1 MEYPSPEPE
10 TSVNRVREYDRYGLS
25 GRQRVRDVG
34 RDRRTIEK
42 DVNDDNIVVKAEY
55 IHKEHY
61 YKVRNRENICKIKIT
76 NEEGNIYYI
85 ELTPNCEFWKIN
97 NKYFQDNFNKFCD
110 IVNETLILEK
120 GDIKHKIIK
129 EDFETLTL
137 NLIYGGLFGFEISIE
152 IPRKKDR
159 IDLID
164 NEVQDILKQNEEKDK
179 IIEDLEKRV
188 DYLERLIKMNLELR
202 KYHDGPFVD
211 FPTEENTYHW
221 VNREAI
227 IKKNDGSEYKINYKL
242 FPANFKHYFNIS
254 GCQVGE
260 QFRHIMYNCDL
271 NSGIC
276 DNKSLCKSGYGFIT
290 INNGGIKF
298 NEEYWTS
305 TCLDEKGCSNTYQL
319 SRSMTTNPGI
329 FVADFLYEW
338 IQFVQKWI
346 K

>member
-10 TSVNRVREYDRYGLS
+10 TSVNSVIGGDRG
-25 GRQRVRDVG
+25 
-34 RDRRTIEK
+34 TIK
-42 DVNDDNIVVKAEY
+42 MNDNIVIKAEY

-129 EDFETLTL
+129 EDFETLIL
-137 NLIYGGLFGFEISIE
+137 NLIYEGLFGFEISIE

-211 FPTEENTYHW
+211 FPTGENTYHW

-227 IKKNDGSEYKINYKL
+227 IKKTNGSEDKIKYKL
-242 FPANFKHYFNIS
+242 FPSNFKHYFNLS
-254 GCQVGE
+254 AGE
-260 QFRHIMYNCDL
+260 QIRHIMYHCDL

-276 DNKSLCKSGYGFIT
+276 DNKALCKRDCGFIS
-290 INNGGIKF
+290 IDNGKIKF
-298 NEEYWTS
+298 YEESWTS
-305 TCLDEKGCSNTYQL
+305 TCLEEKYINSYQL
-319 SRSMTTNPGI
+319 SRNMTINCGNYP
-329 FVADFLYEW
+329 ADFLYEW
-338 IQFVQKWI
+338 IQFVQKWM

>member
-1 MEYPSPEPE
+1 MEAPSPSP
-10 TSVNRVREYDRYGLS
+10 TPINN
-25 GRQRVRDVG
+25 DVI
-34 RDRRTIEK
+34 IEATP
-42 DVNDDNIVVKAEY
+42 V
-55 IHKEHY
+55 HKEHY

-85 ELTPNCEFWKIN
+85 EITSDSNFWKEN

-110 IVNETLILEK
+110 IINKTLILEK

-129 EDFETLTL
+129 EDFEQIIL
-137 NLIYGGLFGFEISIE
+137 NIIYEGLFGFEISIE

-164 NEVQDILKQNEEKDK
+164 NEVQDIIKQNEEKDK

-227 IKKNDGSEYKINYKL
+227 IKKYDGSEYKINYKL
-242 FPANFKHYFNIS
+242 FPENFKHYFNIS
-254 GCQVGE
+254 GCKVGE
-260 QFRHIMYNCDL
+260 QFRHIMYNLDL
-271 NSGIC
+271 GSGTS
-276 DNKSLCKSGYGFIT
+276 DNNALCKGGTGFIS

-298 NEEYWTS
+298 YEEYWTS
-305 TCLDEKGCSNTYQL
+305 TYLNEKSCSNTYNL
-319 SRSMTTNPGI
+319 SRTNYNSGDFP
-329 FVADFLYEW
+329 ADFLYEW
-338 IQFVQKWI
+338 IQFVQKWM

>member
-10 TSVNRVREYDRYGLS
+10 TPVNSIRDS
-25 GRQRVRDVG
+25 GRG
-34 RDRRTIEK
+34 KIK
-42 DVNDDNIVVKAEY
+42 MNDNIVIKAEY

-129 EDFETLTL
+129 EDFETLIL
-137 NLIYGGLFGFEISIE
+137 NLIYEGLFGFEISIE

-179 IIEDLEKRV
+179 IIEDLEKRI

-202 KYHDGPFVD
+202 KYHDGPLVD
-211 FPTEENTYHW
+211 FPAEENTYHW

-227 IKKNDGSEYKINYKL
+227 IKKQDGSEDKIKYKI
-242 FPANFKHYFNIS
+242 FPSRFKPNFYIGGNSF
-254 GCQVGE
+254 GE
-260 QFRHIMYNCDL
+260 QFMHVAYND
-271 NSGIC
+271 NSNQGSN
-276 DNKSLCKSGYGFIT
+276 DALCKSGSGFIT
-290 INNGGIKF
+290 INNGEIKF
-298 NEEYWTS
+298 NEENWTS
-305 TCLDEKGCSNTYQL
+305 TCLEEKYLNSYQL
-319 SRSMTTNPGI
+319 SRNMTRSCGTYP
-329 FVADFLYEW
+329 ADFLYEW
-338 IQFVQKWI
+338 IQFIQKWM

>member
-1 MEYPSPEPE
+1 MEAPSPSSTPI
-10 TSVNRVREYDRYGLS
+10 NN
-25 GRQRVRDVG
+25 DVI
-34 RDRRTIEK
+34 IEATP
-42 DVNDDNIVVKAEY
+42 V
-55 IHKEHY
+55 HKEHY

-85 ELTPNCEFWKIN
+85 EITPNSEFWKEN

-110 IVNETLILEK
+110 IINKTLILEK

-129 EDFETLTL
+129 EDFEQIIL
-137 NLIYGGLFGFEISIE
+137 NLIYEGLFGFEISIE
-152 IPRKKDR
+152 ISRKKDR

-164 NEVQDILKQNEEKDK
+164 NEVQDIIKQNEEKDK

-227 IKKNDGSEYKINYKL
+227 IKKTDGLEDKIKYKL
-242 FPANFKHYFNIS
+242 FPDRFKPEFYDS
-254 GCQVGE
+254 GNNERE
-260 QFRHIMYNCDL
+260 QFRHVAYYDTTNRP
-271 NSGIC
+271 N
-276 DNKSLCKSGYGFIT
+276 NALCKNGYGFIT
-290 INNGGIKF
+290 INNGQIKF
-298 NEEYWTS
+298 NEESWT
-305 TCLDEKGCSNTYQL
+305 KTYLEEFSHNNYNL
-319 SRSMTTNPGI
+319 SRNMTTNCGI
-329 FVADFLYEW
+329 YSANFLYGW
-338 IQFVQKWI
+338 IQFVQKWM

>member
-1 MEYPSPEPE
+1 MEAPSPEPI
-10 TSVNRVREYDRYGLS
+10 NNDII
-25 GRQRVRDVG
+25 
-34 RDRRTIEK
+34 IEATP
-42 DVNDDNIVVKAEY
+42 V
-55 IHKEHY
+55 HKEHY

-85 ELTPNCEFWKIN
+85 ELTPNCEFWKMN

-129 EDFETLTL
+129 EDFETLIL
-137 NLIYGGLFGFEISIE
+137 NLIYEGLFSFEISIE

-164 NEVQDILKQNEEKDK
+164 NEVQDILKQNEEKDN

-227 IKKNDGSEYKINYKL
+227 IKKKDGSEDKIKYKL
-242 FPANFKHYFNIS
+242 FPTKFKPNFYAQDK
-254 GCQVGE
+254 VGE
-260 QFRHIMYNCDL
+260 QFRHVAYDDAPYSSANG
-271 NSGIC
+271 GI
-276 DNKSLCKSGYGFIT
+276 LCKIGSGFIS
-290 INNGGIKF
+290 INNGEIKF
-298 NEEYWTS
+298 NEESWTS
-305 TCLDEKGCSNTYQL
+305 TCLDEICSNNYQL
-319 SRSMTTNPGI
+319 NRNMTINNGI
-329 FVADFLYEW
+329 YPADFLYEW

-346 K
+346 KKI

>member
-1 MEYPSPEPE
+1 MDCPSPEPAPI
-10 TSVNRVREYDRYGLS
+10 NN
-25 GRQRVRDVG
+25 DVI
-34 RDRRTIEK
+34 IEATP
-42 DVNDDNIVVKAEY
+42 V
-55 IHKEHY
+55 HKEHY

-76 NEEGNIYYI
+76 NEEGNIFYI
-85 ELTPNCEFWKIN
+85 ELTPESAFWNEN
-97 NKYFQDNFNKFCD
+97 NKYFQDNFTKFSN

-120 GDIKHKIIK
+120 GDIRSKIIK

-137 NLIYGGLFGFEISIE
+137 NLIYEGLFGFEVSID

-164 NEVQDILKQNEEKDK
+164 NEVQDIIKQNEEKDK

-211 FPTEENTYHW
+211 FPTGENTYHW

-227 IKKNDGSEYKINYKL
+227 IKKIDGTEDKIKYKI
-242 FPANFKHYFNIS
+242 FPENFTHYFNIR
-254 GCQVGE
+254 GCPAGE
-260 QFRHIMYNCDL
+260 QFRHIMYDLNL
-271 NSGIC
+271 NSGC
-276 DNKSLCKSGYGFIT
+276 GNNKSLCKSGTGFII

-305 TCLDEKGCSNTYQL
+305 TCLDEIGSPNSSYKYYKLN
-319 SRSMTTNPGI
+319 RNMTTNCGDYS
-329 FVADFLYEW
+329 ADVLYEW
-338 IQFVQKWI
+338 MQFVQKWM

>member
-1 MEYPSPEPE
+1 MEYPSPEP
-10 TSVNRVREYDRYGLS
+10 SPINN
-25 GRQRVRDVG
+25 DVI
-34 RDRRTIEK
+34 IEAIP
-42 DVNDDNIVVKAEY
+42 V
-55 IHKEHY
+55 HKEHY

-85 ELTPNCEFWKIN
+85 EITPNSDFWKEN

-110 IVNETLILEK
+110 IVNKTLILEK

-137 NLIYGGLFGFEISIE
+137 NLIYEGLFGFEVSIE

-164 NEVQDILKQNEEKDK
+164 NEVQDIIKQNEEKDK

-211 FPTEENTYHW
+211 FPTGENTYHW

-227 IKKNDGSEYKINYKL
+227 IKKKDGSEDKIKYKL
-242 FPANFKHYFNIS
+242 FPSNFKHYFNDT
-254 GCQVGE
+254 GNNFGK
-260 QFRHIMYNCDL
+260 QFSHIMYKCDIDSGNCINDA
-271 NSGIC
+271 
-276 DNKSLCKSGYGFIT
+276 LCKRGYRFIT
-290 INNGGIKF
+290 INKGGIEF

-305 TCLDEKGCSNTYQL
+305 TCLDEDTGYSNNYRL
-319 SRSMTTNPGI
+319 SENYKYS
-329 FVADFLYEW
+329 ADFLYKW
-338 IQFVQKWI
+338 IQFVQKWM